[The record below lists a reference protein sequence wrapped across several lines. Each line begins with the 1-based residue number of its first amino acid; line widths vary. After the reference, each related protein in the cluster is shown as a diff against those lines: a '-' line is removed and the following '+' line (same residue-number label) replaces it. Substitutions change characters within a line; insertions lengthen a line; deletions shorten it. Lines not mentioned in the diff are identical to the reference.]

1 MSIRP
6 VVSSRLSDNLKIA
19 ATLTGAFALLLK
31 EGETGF
37 SRLGGSVKCHLSAK
51 WFGTAIW
58 IAGKMEFVLLSFWN
72 LSDICR
78 LSIGI

>member
-37 SRLGGSVKCHLSAK
+37 SRLGGN
-51 WFGTAIW
+51 AIRP
-58 IAGKMEFVLLSFWN
+58 
-72 LSDICR
+72 IC
-78 LSIGI
+78 